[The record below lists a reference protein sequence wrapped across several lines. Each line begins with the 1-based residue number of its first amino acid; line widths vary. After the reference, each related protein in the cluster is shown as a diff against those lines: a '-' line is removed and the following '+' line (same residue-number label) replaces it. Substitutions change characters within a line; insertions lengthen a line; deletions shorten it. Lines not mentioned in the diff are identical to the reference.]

1 MVLDVPNIEISI
13 EEINPPFIKNN
24 KSFPAKTPIKTNH
37 GTVFIENLQTDI
49 HTINHLKI
57 LKITQTY
64 LPNNS
69 TFISFKKNSIRKK
82 FPSKKTIIGKN
93 CIINYKGKMRKAKY
107 FLKYKG
113 VKTVK
118 HMNEQIMYNVLLEKQ
133 DTMKINNIPC
143 KTLNINGSIATLC
156 RNVANQKHV

>member
-1 MVLDVPNIEISI
+1 
-13 EEINPPFIKNN
+13 
-24 KSFPAKTPIKTNH
+24 
-37 GTVFIENLQTDI
+37 
-49 HTINHLKI
+49 
-57 LKITQTY
+57 
-64 LPNNS
+64 
-69 TFISFKKNSIRKK
+69 
-82 FPSKKTIIGKN
+82 
-93 CIINYKGKMRKAKY
+93 MRKAKY